1 MNPFIEIKDRKI
13 GYDYEPLVI
22 AEIGINHN
30 GSLDAAINLADL
42 AMNEG
47 AEIIK
52 HQTHIAEDEMSSEA
66 KKVILFFK
74 SVMIYMIHIYI

>member
-42 AMNEG
+42 AINEG
-47 AEIIK
+47 VK
-52 HQTHIAEDEMSSEA
+52 
-66 KKVILFFK
+66 
-74 SVMIYMIHIYI
+74 